1 MFGIGSKKKE
11 VTVEKAGS
19 LHLMIDDN
27 EKLTITELTING
39 EINGTDLLLLREMAG
54 YTVSGRHPNGA
65 LKRLDLKN
73 AKFVPG
79 GQAYAKS
86 ADGDCFIEEEDVIPV
101 RAFRKCANLQ
111 VVILPESTKEIGG
124 HAFERCVK
132 LSSINM
138 PEGLLTIGSRAFRKC
153 YEIKSITIPSTV
165 QTIEREAF
173 AEDEKVGKIYMMP
186 PTPPAISVNTF
197 YALGVNNVKLTVPAG
212 SAEVYKKNISWKKFK
227 AIREA

>member
-86 ADGDCFIEEEDVIPV
+86 ADGDCFIEEEDMIPV

-111 VVILPESTKEIGG
+111 VVILPESTKKIGG

-165 QTIEREAF
+165 QTIEREIQSHQGGINACGHCNCISTPIDIIKKQRNNHF
-173 AEDEKVGKIYMMP
+173 PLFFFDIY
-186 PTPPAISVNTF
+186 IRS
-197 YALGVNNVKLTVPAG
+197 GVRLSSYCHTKTL
-212 SAEVYKKNISWKKFK
+212 S
-227 AIREA
+227 